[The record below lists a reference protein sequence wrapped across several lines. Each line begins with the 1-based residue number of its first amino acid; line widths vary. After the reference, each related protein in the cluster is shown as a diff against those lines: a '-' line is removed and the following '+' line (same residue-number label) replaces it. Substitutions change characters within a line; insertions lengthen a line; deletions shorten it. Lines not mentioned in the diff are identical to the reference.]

1 MEEMGNRWYSK
12 LRWEI
17 KKTVECWYWDC
28 LHAQNLDKYWSF
40 CIQGFG
46 RCAGTGKWP
55 LAPGMLEGANSW
67 PPLLATPPFWNV
79 QTWKKSFPHLP
90 PDNNNKDL
98 GLILYHHTCKFYK
111 VPARV
116 QTSCLNSLKMNTPD
130 NPLGCSRWVDTPERT
145 VAESLSWTPQV
156 LKKPKLTYVKF
167 SRHFSGRFI
176 RASIYSHCVPRH
188 FRYIVVVDSL
198 NSLVV
203 NYTTCDSI
211 YQPPSKR
218 CFQLR
223 Q

>member
-1 MEEMGNRWYSK
+1 M
-12 LRWEI
+12 L
-17 KKTVECWYWDC
+17 VL
-28 LHAQNLDKYWSF
+28 LHP
-40 CIQGFG
+40 
-46 RCAGTGKWP
+46 R
-55 LAPGMLEGANSW
+55 
-67 PPLLATPPFWNV
+67 V
-79 QTWKKSFPHLP
+79 QTLCRDCKIGVGLRDAKGHKQPTNPSSYYPSFLNLSNGRTRFPRLP
-90 PDNNNKDL
+90 PRNNTTDSS
-98 GLILYHHTCKFYK
+98 LIPDYTRKFYK

-130 NPLGCSRWVDTPERT
+130 NPLDCSRWVDSPERT
-145 VAESLSWTPQV
+145 VAESLSWTSQV

-198 NSLVV
+198 NSFVV

-211 YQPPSKR
+211 YQPPSKI